1 MELHHK
7 EIVKLLKRLTLV
19 FPHPKQSKETIELYA
34 DHLEDLSLYAIRE
47 AVDHHIRYSKWFPR
61 ISELRAVGSRFVGYE
76 PRFQLFADDELIR
89 KVWALEHAFYH
100 EGEFDLEAWTE
111 LAEQFEADDR
121 IEQAEAIRKR
131 LPHYQQTHAKWMAE
145 EEEEDE
151 DWDEQEEDQA
161 GLEEDQREPVEKTPE
176 LRGVLE
182 Y

>member
-1 MELHHK
+1 MDTHRK
-7 EIVKLLKRLTLV
+7 EIVKLLKRLALA
-19 FPHPKQSKETIELYA
+19 FPRPEPSKETIALYVE
-34 DHLEDLSLYAIRE
+34 HLESLSLYAIRK

-61 ISELRAVGSRFVGYE
+61 ISELREVGSRFVGYE
-76 PRFQLFADDELIR
+76 PGFQLFADDELIR

-121 IEQAEAIRKR
+121 IEWAEAIRKR
-131 LPHYQQTHAKWMAE
+131 LPHYQQTHAEWLAE

-151 DWDEQEEDQA
+151 DWDELEEDQVEQ
-161 GLEEDQREPVEKTPE
+161 EEDQREPEEKTQE